1 MDRITSRKNPKIR
14 YWRKLAGDPAFRRE
28 SGEFLCDGAK
38 LLEEAVSGGTE
49 VTALIAGEKADVPE
63 LPGVP
68 VYRLPEDLLAYV
80 SPVKTPQGLL
90 FTCRLPARSGVP
102 EGSRFV
108 VLEGVQDPGNVGT
121 VIRTARAMGY
131 DGVLLLPGCAD
142 LYGPRTV
149 RATMGALFRQPAA
162 EIGYD
167 DLERL
172 RDGGV
177 TLYAT
182 APGGDCTDVR
192 DADYGRFAVC
202 IGSEGRGLSD
212 RLLALCGRRLT
223 IPMRKDC
230 ESLNAAVAAAI
241 VMWESVRKADPV

>member
-1 MDRITSRKNPKIR
+1 MERITSRKNPKIR

-28 SGEFLCDGAK
+28 GGEFLCDGAK
-38 LLEEAVSGGTE
+38 LLEEAVSGGAE

-90 FTCRLPARSGVP
+90 FTCRIPARSGVP

-177 TLYAT
+177 ALYAT

-241 VMWESVRKADPV
+241 VMWESVRKAGPV